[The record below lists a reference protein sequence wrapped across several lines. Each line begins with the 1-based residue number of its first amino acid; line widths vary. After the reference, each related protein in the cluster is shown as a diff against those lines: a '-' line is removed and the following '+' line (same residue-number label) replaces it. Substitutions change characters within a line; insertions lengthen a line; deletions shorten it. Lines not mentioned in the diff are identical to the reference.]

1 MPSSRV
7 AVFMGTRPEVIK
19 LAPVVAALEAS
30 GDFEPVVVSTGQ
42 HRELLDQAVQAFGL
56 RIDHELG
63 VMRAGQ
69 QLAELTAR
77 LLSACDELL
86 GRVAPDLALVQGDTT
101 TALAASLACF
111 YRRVPVGHV
120 EAGLRSFD
128 RAAPF
133 PEELNRSL
141 CSRLCVLHF
150 APTEQARQNLL
161 AEGIPDAQIAVTGNT
176 VIDALQAEVR
186 RQRDPLVQAELEASL
201 HERLGPRGT
210 RPFVLVTGH
219 RRENFGHGLEQLCEA
234 LARLAE
240 RFVDHDFI
248 YPVHLNPNVSGPV
261 HARLAA
267 RGNVL
272 LVPPLGYA
280 PFVYLLARCRL
291 VLTDS
296 GGVQE
301 EAPSLGKPLLLMRSA
316 TERPEA
322 AAAGTVR
329 LVEPEAGALVREVAR
344 LLTDPAA
351 HAEMAR
357 VISPYGD
364 GRAAGRIVER
374 LRRYVQAGQ

>member
-1 MPSSRV
+1 MSSLRV
-7 AVFMGTRPEVIK
+7 AVFMGTRPEAIK
-19 LAPVVAALEAS
+19 LAPVITALRA
-30 GDFEPVVVSTGQ
+30 GGFEPLVVSTGQ

-63 VMRAGQ
+63 VMRADQ

-77 LLSACDELL
+77 LLSASDALL
-86 GRVAPDLALVQGDTT
+86 ARIAPDVALVQGDTT

-128 RAAPF
+128 PGAPF

-161 AEGIPDAQIAVTGNT
+161 AEGIPDARIAVTGNT
-176 VIDALQAEVR
+176 VIDALHAELA
-186 RQRDPLVQAELEASL
+186 RQRDPRVQAELEIDLAGAVG
-201 HERLGPRGT
+201 ERGA

-219 RRENFGHGLEQLCEA
+219 RRENFGRGVEQLCTA
-234 LARLAE
+234 LGRLAQ
-240 RFVDHDFI
+240 RFADHDFI
-248 YPVHLNPNVSGPV
+248 YPVHPNPNVSGPV

-267 RGNVL
+267 HGNVL
-272 LVPPLGYA
+272 LTPPLGYA
-280 PFVYLLARCRL
+280 SFVWLLARCRL

-301 EAPSLGKPLLLMRSA
+301 EAPSLGKPVLLMRST

-322 AAAGTVR
+322 AAAGAVR
-329 LVEPEAGALVREVAR
+329 LVEPEADPIVAEVAR

-351 HAEMAR
+351 HAHMAR
-357 VISPYGD
+357 AVSPYGD
-364 GRAAGRIVER
+364 GHAAGRIVAR
-374 LRRYVQAGQ
+374 LRRYLEHGQ

>member
-1 MPSSRV
+1 MSSLRV
-7 AVFMGTRPEVIK
+7 AVFMGTRPEAIK
-19 LAPVVAALEAS
+19 LAPVITALRA
-30 GDFEPVVVSTGQ
+30 GGFEPLVVSTGQ

-63 VMRAGQ
+63 VMRADQ

-77 LLSACDELL
+77 LLSASDALL
-86 GRVAPDLALVQGDTT
+86 ARIAPDVALVQGDTT

-128 RAAPF
+128 PGAPF

-150 APTEQARQNLL
+150 APTELARQNLL
-161 AEGIPDAQIAVTGNT
+161 AEGIPDARIAVTGNT
-176 VIDALQAEVR
+176 VIDALHAELA
-186 RQRDPLVQAELEASL
+186 RQRDPRVQAELEIDLAGAVG
-201 HERLGPRGT
+201 ERGA

-219 RRENFGHGLEQLCEA
+219 RRENFGRGVEQLCTA
-234 LARLAE
+234 LGRLAQ
-240 RFVDHDFI
+240 RFADHDFI
-248 YPVHLNPNVSGPV
+248 YPVHPNPNVSGPV

-267 RGNVL
+267 HGNVL
-272 LVPPLGYA
+272 LTPPLGYA
-280 PFVYLLARCRL
+280 SFVWLLARCRL

-301 EAPSLGKPLLLMRSA
+301 EAPSLGKPVLLMRST

-322 AAAGTVR
+322 AAAGAVR
-329 LVEPEAGALVREVAR
+329 LVEPEADPIVAEVAR

-351 HAEMAR
+351 HAHMAR
-357 VISPYGD
+357 AVSPYGD
-364 GRAAGRIVER
+364 GHAAGRIVAR
-374 LRRYVQAGQ
+374 LRRYLEHGQ